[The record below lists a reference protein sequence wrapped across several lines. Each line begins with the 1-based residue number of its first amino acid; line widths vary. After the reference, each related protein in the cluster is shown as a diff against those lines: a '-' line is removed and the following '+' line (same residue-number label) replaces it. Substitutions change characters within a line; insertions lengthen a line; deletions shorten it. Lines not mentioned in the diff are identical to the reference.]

1 MRILRRCGNGLVIEA
16 SKPVGKTEEQLEP
29 SEQLELPGC
38 DVPPVSDRD
47 GSV

>member
-1 MRILRRCGNGLVIEA
+1 MRFLKRCGNGQVIEV
-16 SKPVGKTEEQLEP
+16 SKPVGKTGEQLEP

-38 DVPPVSDRD
+38 DAPPVSDRD